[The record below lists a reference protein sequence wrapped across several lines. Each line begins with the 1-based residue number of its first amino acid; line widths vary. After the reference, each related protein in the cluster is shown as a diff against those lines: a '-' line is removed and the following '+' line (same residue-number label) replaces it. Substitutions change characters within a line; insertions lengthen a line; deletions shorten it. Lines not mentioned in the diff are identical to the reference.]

1 MIQCRSSRKRDE
13 IPRHTL
19 FFPPPPAPNDVG
31 AARGIIKPSSYRSR
45 DMLAG
50 GLKETRVSNLVR
62 GRLVFLSLRATS
74 ITLQVFFF
82 FLIAHRNH
90 FITWARS
97 LRGSCSLCALNSTQ
111 NKYMALLHLHAN
123 WAATGYIWQIGE
135 WQVRDQTR
143 RRPSAFLF
151 LRNWI
156 KNNKRKERKKLE
168 DSTYVFRCR
177 QLS

>member
-1 MIQCRSSRKRDE
+1 MRFSDT
-13 IPRHTL
+13 H
-19 FFPPPPAPNDVG
+19 FFVPPPPAPNDVG

-62 GRLVFLSLRATS
+62 GRRVFLSLRATS

-97 LRGSCSLCALNSTQ
+97 LGEALVA
-111 NKYMALLHLHAN
+111 YA
-123 WAATGYIWQIGE
+123 
-135 WQVRDQTR
+135 R
-143 RRPSAFLF
+143 
-151 LRNWI
+151 
-156 KNNKRKERKKLE
+156 
-168 DSTYVFRCR
+168 
-177 QLS
+177 

>member
-1 MIQCRSSRKRDE
+1 MRHCLSRPKSSANELRAPDRSAKEMIQCRSSRKRDE

-82 FLIAHRNH
+82 LF
-90 FITWARS
+90 
-97 LRGSCSLCALNSTQ
+97 NSAPQ
-111 NKYMALLHLHAN
+111 PFHYVGAFFERLL
-123 WAATGYIWQIGE
+123 
-135 WQVRDQTR
+135 
-143 RRPSAFLF
+143 
-151 LRNWI
+151 
-156 KNNKRKERKKLE
+156 
-168 DSTYVFRCR
+168 
-177 QLS
+177 